1 MEFGVSAAPFCDC
14 RHVPA
19 IEDTAGDLTTDP
31 DTYFRSLDEASQDRI
46 FTKSGA
52 QAIRDGANPAQVVNA
67 RAGMSTAQ
75 VQLRAPGDRWT
86 AKGRLEAQRVYG
98 RDVFTT
104 TEGTTRRGSAYRA
117 MRENTRWGRNED
129 LKLPGERYARS
140 RAPRL
145 MPESVYAIAEDRAD
159 AIRLLR
165 INGYITD

>member
-75 VQLRAPGDRWT
+75 VQLRGPGDRWT

-104 TEGTTRRGSAYRA
+104 TEGTTRRGSAHRA
-117 MRENTRWGRNED
+117 
-129 LKLPGERYARS
+129 

-145 MPESVYAIAEDRAD
+145 MPESVYQIAEDRAD

-165 INGYITD
+165 INGYLRD